1 MKSAFITEGKSQ
13 IRGVYSPED
22 MRLLEK
28 EYNLNCDT
36 VFNKEDILR
45 TPEAFAD
52 LEYIFSTW
60 GMPTFTEEEISSLFP
75 KLKVLFYGAGSVR
88 AFAEPFINRGVQV
101 VSAWMANAV
110 PVAEY
115 AVSQIILANKGFFL
129 STVLNQNPQ
138 AYGEASRFVYSFPGT
153 YRTNVGLLGVGAI
166 GSLVAEKLKGYQ
178 VKVYAYDP
186 YLSDE
191 KAAALGV
198 QKESLA
204 FIFQNCQTVSNHIA
218 NIPETV
224 GMLNYDLFG
233 LMKENATFINTGRGA
248 QVVEEDLIRALTE
261 APLRTAVLDVTL
273 PEPPAEGSKLYTLQ
287 NVFLTPHIAGSLG
300 QECLR
305 MGAYITEEAL
315 RYKNGQPLRYAVTR
329 KMLETM
335 A

>member
-1 MKSAFITEGKSQ
+1 MKSAFVNQGKNQ
-13 IRGVYSPED
+13 ISHVYSQD
-22 MRLLEK
+22 DLLVLQK
-28 EYNLNCDT
+28 EYGLNSDI
-36 VFNKEDILR
+36 VFSKEDILKN
-45 TPEAFAD
+45 PEAFSD

-60 GMPTFTEEEISSLFP
+60 GMPVFTEEEISALFP

-88 AFAEPFINRGVQV
+88 AFAEPFINKGVQV

-138 AYGEASRFVYSFPGT
+138 AYSEASRFVYSFPGT

-166 GSLVAEKLKGYQ
+166 GSLVAEMLKGYQ
-178 VKVYAYDP
+178 VNVYAYDP

-204 FIFQNCQTVSNHIA
+204 FIFQNCQTISNHIA
-218 NIPETV
+218 NLPETV
-224 GMLNYDLFG
+224 GMLNYDLFC

-248 QVVEEDLIRALTE
+248 QVVEADLIRALTE
-261 APLRTAVLDVTL
+261 APFRTAVLDVTL
-273 PEPPAEGSKLYTLQ
+273 PEPPEEDSRLYELQ

-315 RYKNGQPLRYAVTR
+315 RYKNNLPLKYAVTR